1 MGDLMKKLFLF
12 IFSFLCLFLVNIKAQ
27 YYTGVENT
35 SLKNETTINETT
47 LKEENKTEKETENN
61 NSENSSQVDL
71 AKNAKSAILIEV
83 STGKILYSK
92 DKDAKRSP
100 ASMTKIMTL
109 LLAMEQIEKGNIKL
123 DDMVRISKNASS
135 MGGTQ
140 IFVEEG
146 SSVKVETLLKGI
158 GIASANDA
166 AVAMAEYI
174 GGTEEN
180 FVKMMNDR
188 AKELG
193 CKNTNFKN
201 PHGLDEDGHYT
212 TAYDLSLI
220 AKELVKY
227 PLALKITS
235 TYEDYIEVSGE
246 NHWLVNTNTLVRF
259 YNGIDGLKTG
269 YTDNAKYCLT
279 ATMEKNNMRLL
290 SIVMGEDEKEKR
302 NEDTISMME
311 YGFSMYGSQL
321 ILSKDKFSETMVID
335 NAYNR
340 EVKYYLDKDV
350 SIIADKNAKDVKYDI
365 KKEFYDVKA
374 PIKKNDKIGKLTLTY
389 DGNTYE
395 YDLIVKEDI
404 KKASFM
410 KVFSN
415 LLSDIISGVKLK

>member
-1 MGDLMKKLFLF
+1 MKKLFLIGILF
-12 IFSFLCLFLVNIKAQ
+12 MFLFNIKAA
-27 YYTGVENT
+27 YTTGELKDENQVNNTVEESNPD
-35 SLKNETTINETT
+35 IG
-47 LKEENKTEKETENN
+47 
-61 NSENSSQVDL
+61 L
-71 AKNAKSAILIEV
+71 AKNAATAILIETT
-83 STGKILYSK
+83 TGKILYSK
-92 DKDAKRSP
+92 DKDVKRSP

-109 LLAMEQIEKGNIKL
+109 LLTMEQIEKGNIKL
-123 DDMVRISKNASS
+123 DDKVRISANAAS

-146 SSVKVETLLKGI
+146 SMVDVETLLKGI

-180 FVKMMNDR
+180 FVKMMNDK

-201 PHGLDEDGHYT
+201 PHGLDEEGHYT

-235 TYEDYIEVSGE
+235 TYEDYIDVSGE
-246 NHWLVNTNTLVRF
+246 NHWLVNTNKLVRF
-259 YNGIDGLKTG
+259 YTGIDGLKTG

-290 SIVMGEDEKEKR
+290 SIVMGEEEKEDR

-311 YGFSMYGSQL
+311 YGFSMYGSEN
-321 ILSKDKFSETMVID
+321 ILNKETFKEKMIID
-335 NAYNR
+335 NASNR
-340 EVKYYLDKDV
+340 EVTYYLDKDV
-350 SIIADKNAKDVKYDI
+350 NVIVDKNKKDINYNI
-365 KKEFYDVKA
+365 EKELFNVKA
-374 PIKKNDKIGKLTLTY
+374 PLKKNDIVGKLTLTY
-389 DGNTYE
+389 DNNKYE
-395 YDLIVKEDI
+395 YDLIVKEDV

-410 KVFSN
+410 KIFNN
-415 LLSDIISGVKLK
+415 LLTDIISGVKLK